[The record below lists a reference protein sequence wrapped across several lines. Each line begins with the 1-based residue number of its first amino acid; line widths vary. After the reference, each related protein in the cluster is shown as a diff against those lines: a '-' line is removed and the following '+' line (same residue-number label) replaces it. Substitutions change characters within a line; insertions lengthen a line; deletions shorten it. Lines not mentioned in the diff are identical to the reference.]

1 MIMERKLITK
11 KDAVIL
17 AVIVF
22 ISAAVFLLSSFLRT
36 DGDRALISVDGKVIK
51 EIRLS
56 SVSEET
62 KISLENGVVITAQDG
77 KIRFS
82 ESNCKDKICIKTGE
96 ISKSGEAAVCAP
108 NKTVIEIKGADEA
121 VNIITY

>member
-1 MIMERKLITK
+1 MERKLITK

-17 AVIVF
+17 VIIIF
-22 ISAAVFLLSSFLRT
+22 ISAAVLFLSSFLKT
-36 DGDRALISVDGKVIK
+36 DGEKALISVDGKVIK
-51 EIRLS
+51 EIKLS
-56 SVSEET
+56 ELSEET
-62 KISLENGVVITAQDG
+62 QISLDNGVIITAQKG

-82 ESNCKDKICIKTGE
+82 DSNCRDKICVKTGE

-121 VNIITY
+121 VTIITY